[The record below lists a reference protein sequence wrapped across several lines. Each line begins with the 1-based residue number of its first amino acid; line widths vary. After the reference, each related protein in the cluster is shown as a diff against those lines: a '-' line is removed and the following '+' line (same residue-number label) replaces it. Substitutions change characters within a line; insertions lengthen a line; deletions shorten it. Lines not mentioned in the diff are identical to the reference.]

1 MLPPGRVGATGIQD
15 GGKRMTS
22 RKLSDANTV
31 DRQVGERMRRRRIL
45 LGLTQDQLADA
56 LGISYQ
62 QIQKYE
68 TGANRVSAG
77 RLAQIAEVLEVQPGW
92 FFGSAEKTEAA
103 GGSSRAV
110 IDLVRNFSRIEDERV
125 RTHLMALV
133 RSLAGRGDDELMS
146 AGGGDSETDDRRLMG

>member
-1 MLPPGRVGATGIQD
+1 MDEKSEV
-15 GGKRMTS
+15 MTS

-92 FFGSAEKTEAA
+92 FFGAAEKTESA

-133 RSLAGRGDDELMS
+133 RSLAGRGDEDGVPDDL
-146 AGGGDSETDDRRLMG
+146 AGDSQGLMG

>member
-1 MLPPGRVGATGIQD
+1 
-15 GGKRMTS
+15 MTN

-31 DRQVGERMRRRRIL
+31 DRQVGDRMRRRRIL
-45 LGLTQDQLADA
+45 LGLTQDQLADS

-62 QIQKYE
+62 QIKKYE
-68 TGANRVSAG
+68 TGANRISAG

-92 FFGSAEKTEAA
+92 FFGAAEKVESA

-133 RSLAGRGDDELMS
+133 RSLAGRGEEDAEGLTQ
-146 AGGGDSETDDRRLMG
+146 AEPVANGEDRRLMG

>member
-1 MLPPGRVGATGIQD
+1 MPT
-15 GGKRMTS
+15 

-31 DRQVGERMRRRRIL
+31 DRQVGERIRRRRIL

-62 QIQKYE
+62 QVQKYE

-92 FFGSAEKTEAA
+92 FFGAVEKSETA

-125 RTHLMALV
+125 RTHLIALV
-133 RSLAGRGDDELMS
+133 RSMAGRSEEDDEMATS
-146 AGGGDSETDDRRLMG
+146 AQASSSGDEQGL

>member
-1 MLPPGRVGATGIQD
+1 
-15 GGKRMTS
+15 MTN

-77 RLAQIAEVLEVQPGW
+77 RLAQIAEVMEVQPGW
-92 FFGSAEKTEAA
+92 FFGATEKVESAA
-103 GGSSRAV
+103 GSSRAV
-110 IDLVRNFSRIEDERV
+110 IDLVRNFSRIEDERI

-133 RSLAGRGDDELMS
+133 RSLAGRSDEDADALTPAEPAANGDQR
-146 AGGGDSETDDRRLMG
+146 GLMG

>member
-1 MLPPGRVGATGIQD
+1 
-15 GGKRMTS
+15 MTN

-77 RLAQIAEVLEVQPGW
+77 RLAQISEVLEVQPGW
-92 FFGSAEKTEAA
+92 FFGAPEKVESAA
-103 GGSSRAV
+103 GSSRAV

-133 RSLAGRGDDELMS
+133 RSLAGRGDE
-146 AGGGDSETDDRRLMG
+146 ETDVLPQAEPAANGDQRGLMG